1 MDDDEPLVV
10 ADADGS
16 VRLREG
22 AAVSG
27 GQKISFTAIV
37 TDRSGLADE
46 KRITVAI
53 GGKDE

>member
-1 MDDDEPLVV
+1 
-10 ADADGS
+10 

-22 AAVSG
+22 AVVSG

-37 TDRSGLADE
+37 TDRSGLVDE

-53 GGKDE
+53 GGKGE